1 MKRKAALI
9 ASGVSVILIH
19 SSLLYANEI
28 TPVFTPEQ
36 ESRIGEIAADYMRAH
51 PDILIPMSETLQ
63 QEQQEKQTR
72 GLKSAVLAQ
81 QARIVADKRISC
93 RQRCHG
99 G

>member
-1 MKRKAALI
+1 
-9 ASGVSVILIH
+9 
-19 SSLLYANEI
+19 
-28 TPVFTPEQ
+28 
-36 ESRIGEIAADYMRAH
+36 MRAH